1 MDAMFYLPGR
11 RVDGGYSQFMSM
23 TVNGTAVTKHDAL
36 KKHGIDEIKLNLRK
50 NIIMIHTPDLDTN
63 NLERLCLECVNI
75 ARDAGKAI
83 LSIYDAG
90 FNIEEKEDKSPL
102 TDADLAAHNL
112 IIQRLTE
119 LTPEIPILSEESAKL
134 PFEERAS
141 WETYWLVD
149 PLDGTREFIKRNGE
163 FTVNIALIHQHQSII
178 GVINVPVL
186 DVDYFAW
193 KNGGAYKA
201 EQNGKAKR
209 ISVKKLN
216 ESASSQLTVAGSRS
230 HGSEMMQQYMKKLG
244 NVETIS
250 MGSSLKF
257 CLVAEGRADLYP
269 RLGLT
274 SEWDTAA
281 AHCIVVQAG
290 GYITKTDMSPLE
302 YNTKDSLLNPFF
314 FVYGDNSRDW
324 SQYLDEQP

>member
-1 MDAMFYLPGR
+1 
-11 RVDGGYSQFMSM
+11 MSH
-23 TVNGTAVTKHDAL
+23 T
-36 KKHGIDEIKLNLRK
+36 LNL
-50 NIIMIHTPDLDTN
+50 DTD
-63 NLERLCLECVNI
+63 NLKRLCLECVNI
-75 ARDAGKAI
+75 ARDAGDAI
-83 LSIYDAG
+83 LTIYNTG
-90 FNIEEKEDKSPL
+90 FNVEEKEDNSPL
-102 TDADLAAHNL
+102 TDADLASHKL
-112 IIQRLTE
+112 ILQRLSE
-119 LTPEIPILSEESAKL
+119 LTPDIPILSEESAKL
-134 PFEERAS
+134 SFAERSS

-149 PLDGTREFIKRNGE
+149 PLDGTREFVKRNGE

-186 DVDYFAW
+186 DVDYYAW
-193 KNGGAYKA
+193 QGGGCYKA
-201 EQNGKAKR
+201 EQKGEARK
-209 ISVKKLN
+209 ISVKKLDS
-216 ESASSQLTVAGSRS
+216 SALTIAGSRS
-230 HGSEMMQQYMKKLG
+230 HGSEMMQRYVAQLAADNGEKP
-244 NVETIS
+244 ETLS

-314 FVYGDNSRDW
+314 FVFGDNSRDW
-324 SQYLDEQP
+324 SQYLDK

>member
-1 MDAMFYLPGR
+1 
-11 RVDGGYSQFMSM
+11 MS
-23 TVNGTAVTKHDAL
+23 HS
-36 KKHGIDEIKLNLRK
+36 LNL
-50 NIIMIHTPDLDTN
+50 
-63 NLERLCLECVNI
+63 EELCLECVNI
-75 ARDAGKAI
+75 ARDAGDAI
-83 LSIYDAG
+83 LTIYDAG
-90 FNIEEKEDKSPL
+90 FNVEEKEDKSPL

-112 IIQRLTE
+112 IIKRLSE
-119 LTPEIPILSEESAKL
+119 LTPDIPILSEESAKL
-134 PFEERAS
+134 PFKERAS

-163 FTVNIALIHQHQSII
+163 FTVNIALIHQHKSII

-193 KNGGAYKA
+193 ENGGSFKS
-201 EQNGKAKR
+201 EQKNDATS

-216 ESASSQLTVAGSRS
+216 GNESNPLTVAGSRS
-230 HGSEMMQQYMKKLG
+230 HGSEMMQQYMAKLG
-244 NVETIS
+244 AENGGNPEILS

-257 CLVAEGRADLYP
+257 CLVAEGKADLYP

-281 AHCIVVQAG
+281 AHCIVEQAG
-290 GYITKTDMSPLE
+290 GYITKTDMTPLE

-314 FVYGDNSRDW
+314 FVFGDNSRDW
-324 SQYLDEQP
+324 SQYLEE